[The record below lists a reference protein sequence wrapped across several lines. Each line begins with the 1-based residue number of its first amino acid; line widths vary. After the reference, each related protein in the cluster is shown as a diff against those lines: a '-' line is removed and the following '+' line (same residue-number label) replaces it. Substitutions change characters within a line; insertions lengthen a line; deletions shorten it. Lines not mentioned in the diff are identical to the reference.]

1 MTIVTGEPG
10 AVTLGAADRALAL
23 AAVRAELRA
32 ATVDDD
38 ALAIAFVEAALGL
51 AEQFTGRVLIVRDV
65 VADLDGAVG
74 WQALPAAPVRAIAAN
89 GFAVDIDADATGWV
103 KSATAVRVTFTAG
116 LASGWTGLPA
126 PLRQGVAMLAAHL
139 FTDRAGSAPVPAAV
153 SALWRPYRSVRL
165 AQAAHA

>member
-1 MTIVTGEPG
+1 MTFVTGEPG

-32 ATVDDD
+32 ASIDDD

-51 AEQFTGRVLIVRDV
+51 AEQFTGRVLIVRELV
-65 VADLDGAVG
+65 VDMAAAAG
-74 WQALPAAPVRAIAAN
+74 WQALPVVPVRTIA
-89 GFAVDIDADATGWV
+89 GTGVAVDIDAEGVGWV
-103 KSATAVRVTFTAG
+103 KAAGAARVTFTAG
-116 LASGWTGLPA
+116 LAGGWAALPA

-153 SALWRPYRSVRL
+153 SALWRPFRSVRL
-165 AQAAHA
+165 AQPVHA

>member
-1 MTIVTGEPG
+1 MTFVTGEPG

-51 AEQFTGRVLIVRDV
+51 AEQFTGRVLIVREV
-65 VADLDGAVG
+65 VVDMASSPG
-74 WQALPAAPVRAIAAN
+74 WRALPVIPVRAIA
-89 GFAVDIDADATGWV
+89 GDGIAVDIDADGVGWV
-103 KSATAVRVTFTAG
+103 KGVGVMRVTFTAG
-116 LASGWTGLPA
+116 LASGWAALPA

-153 SALWRPYRSVRL
+153 SALWRPFRTVRL
-165 AQAAHA
+165 ARPVHA